1 MAPSK
6 PREPSIERTEE
17 YDKFI
22 EELQAYHDKRGL
34 VLCVVVLQWCA
45 Y

>member
-34 VLCVVVLQWCA
+34 VFWICVVALRA

>member
-22 EELQAYHDKRGL
+22 EELEAYHEKRGL
-34 VLCVVVLQWCA
+34 VF
-45 Y
+45 

>member
-6 PREPSIERTEE
+6 PREASIERTEE

-22 EELQAYHDKRGL
+22 EELQAYHDKRGS
-34 VLCVVVLQWCA
+34 VFWICVIALRA

>member
-22 EELQAYHDKRGL
+22 EDLQAYHDKRGL
-34 VLCVVVLQWCA
+34 VPRIQVSFWRV